1 MSDAPAPDPYATAKA
16 NLRDTIKWL
25 ATSLA
30 AVGAA
35 VIAGASIN
43 GLTALEGSA
52 LWWAAGLGGVGL
64 LAILV
69 AIGVMLS
76 LLTSKVF
83 YFSELRKEGSL
94 IAEEINEHAKDIL
107 SPQTPTINALVTFRD
122 NAVINA
128 NNAAPGDAAYQDA
141 FNQWTAAN
149 NLIAR
154 ITNLAQFISLRN
166 DFEKR
171 KWILFILTLVVIVTL
186 GGYALLAGGKSSLNA
201 DLAQKVMFKPGDN
214 WSGAATSL
222 AEACGAE
229 PLNGIIIQRKSFEGW
244 VTVRLAEPGKCSG
257 LELSVPASLVQMVGP
272 KH

>member
-1 MSDAPAPDPYATAKA
+1 MSDAPAADPYATAKA

-43 GLTALEGSA
+43 GLTALEGRA
-52 LWWAAGLGGVGL
+52 LCWAVGLGCVGL
-64 LAILV
+64 FSILV

-83 YFSELRKEGSL
+83 YFSKLTEAGSS
-94 IAEEINEHAKDIL
+94 IAEEINQHAKDIL
-107 SPQTPTINALVTFRD
+107 SPQTQTINDLVTFRQ
-122 NAVINA
+122 NAVNTLSSTH
-128 NNAAPGDAAYQDA
+128 PGDAAYQDA
-141 FNQWTAAN
+141 FNRWTAAN
-149 NLIAR
+149 DLIAR

-171 KWILFILTLVVIVTL
+171 KWILFILTLVVILTL

-201 DLAQKVMFKPGDN
+201 DLAQKIVFKPGDN
-214 WSGAATSL
+214 WSGAATSF